1 MHEFDNLHSDHET
14 SFSSP
19 RYRSHLS
26 EVEALE
32 DDSYEL
38 DDDEGITK
46 EEYIEELKELEEEG
60 TWVFFFAYRVLYG
73 IILIPHHEI

>member
-1 MHEFDNLHSDHET
+1 LHTRSTTYIPEHET
-14 SFSSP
+14 SFPSP
-19 RYRSHLS
+19 HYRLFLS

-38 DDDEGITK
+38 DDDGGITK

-60 TWVFFFAYRVLYG
+60 M
-73 IILIPHHEI
+73 